1 MGPLQVLCITVD
13 ERMYDGQY
21 CLAQKSCN
29 IVWQVCLI
37 FLRITS
43 THVRDIVWQDRRIT
57 GMWISI
63 LPPFGRSSGYV

>member
-13 ERMYDGQY
+13 ERMYDEQY

-43 THVRDIVWQDRRIT
+43 THVRDIVWQGDV
-57 GMWISI
+57 
-63 LPPFGRSSGYV
+63 LQV